1 VVYKYKKPHR
11 YKRKKSIFRNRFFWL
26 GVLTPI
32 IIGVIFY
39 FLFLSETFQVKKIIV
54 TGEEKVSTED
64 IKLFVGERLENKVL
78 FFFQT
83 RSIFSVNLDEI
94 KKDILSNFLQLAEVE
109 IGRKL
114 PDTLNVMV
122 VERFA
127 AAIWCQAR
135 QNFLEENLGGQEE
148 QCFLVDNEGII
159 FERTNGAKPELLK
172 IRNLTL
178 NQDLKLGE
186 RSVEKEKME
195 QIMKINSGLT
205 NLNLK
210 IIEAALITEKRL
222 NLKTEE
228 EWEIYFNL
236 EKDLDWQIARLKQVL
251 EEILEKKILPE
262 NGKNF
267 QYIDLRFEKVYCK

>member
-1 VVYKYKKPHR
+1 MVYKYKKPHR
-11 YKRKKSIFRNRFFWL
+11 YKGKKSIFHYRFFWL
-26 GVLTPI
+26 GVLIPI

-54 TGEEKVSTED
+54 TGEKKVSTED
-64 IKLFVGERLENKVL
+64 IMLFVGERLENKIL

-94 KKDILSNFLQLAEVE
+94 KKDILNDLLHLAEVK
-109 IGRKL
+109 IDRKF

-127 AAIWCQAR
+127 AAIWCQTR
-135 QNFLEENLGGQEE
+135 QNSLEENLGGQEE
-148 QCFLVDNEGII
+148 QCFLIDNEGII
-159 FERTNGAKPELLK
+159 FERIEEDKTELLK
-172 IRNLTL
+172 IKNLTL
-178 NQDLKLGE
+178 NEDLKLGE
-186 RSVEKEKME
+186 RVVGKEKMG
-195 QIMKINSGLT
+195 QIMKINSSLT

-210 IIEAALITEKRL
+210 IVEAALVTEKRL
-222 NLKTEE
+222 DLKTEKGL
-228 EWEIYFNL
+228 EIYFNL
-236 EKDLDWQIARLKQVL
+236 ERDLDWQIVRLKLVL

-262 NGKNF
+262 SGKNF

>member
-1 VVYKYKKPHR
+1 MVYKYKKPHR
-11 YKRKKSIFRNRFFWL
+11 YKGKKSIFHYRFFWL
-26 GVLTPI
+26 GVLIPI

-64 IKLFVGERLENKVL
+64 IMLLVGERLENKIL

-94 KKDILSNFLQLAEVE
+94 KKDILNDLLQLAEVE
-109 IGRKL
+109 IDRKF
-114 PDTLNVMV
+114 PDALNVMV

-127 AAIWCQAR
+127 AAIWCQTR

-148 QCFLVDNEGII
+148 QCFLIDNEGII
-159 FERTNGAKPELLK
+159 FERIEEDKTELLK
-172 IRNLTL
+172 IKNLTL
-178 NQDLKLGE
+178 NEELKLGE
-186 RSVEKEKME
+186 RAVGKEKMD
-195 QIMKINSGLT
+195 QIMKINSSLT

-210 IIEAALITEKRL
+210 IVEAALVTEKRL
-222 NLKTEE
+222 DLKTEKGL
-228 EWEIYFNL
+228 EIYFNL
-236 EKDLDWQIARLKQVL
+236 ERDLDWQIVRLKLVL

-262 NGKNF
+262 SGKNF